1 MQVKIEEMKKQL
13 ADSIGRERELSRK
26 MTLLEQTLYQN
37 NEELYQLRQS
47 HEALA
52 FDNNQLKN
60 QLALAQEKE
69 DGSSFET
76 IKNKLETEYAPIVE
90 EHRLLKRERTQLL
103 RES

>member
-1 MQVKIEEMKKQL
+1 MQAKIEEMKKQL

-47 HEALA
+47 HEALT

-60 QLALAQEKE
+60 QLHLAQEKD

-76 IKNKLETEYAPIVE
+76 IKNKL
-90 EHRLLKRERTQLL
+90 
-103 RES
+103 